1 LCEGE
6 KDQTKENDKHSEKQ
20 SNNSKKQIKEKRAK
34 RNTIKQS
41 KSNKKHMKEKEIK
54 IREKTKV
61 ARQVSKVRSEF
72 CPSAFLPCEGVGPI
86 VNEV

>member
-1 LCEGE
+1 M
-6 KDQTKENDKHSEKQ
+6 
-20 SNNSKKQIKEKRAK
+20 KEKRAK

-41 KSNKKHMKEKEIK
+41 KSNKKHMKQKEIK

-72 CPSAFLPCEGVGPI
+72 CPSTFLPYEGVGPI

>member
-1 LCEGE
+1 M
-6 KDQTKENDKHSEKQ
+6 
-20 SNNSKKQIKEKRAK
+20 KEKRAK

-41 KSNKKHMKEKEIK
+41 KSSKKHMKEKEIK

-72 CPSAFLPCEGVGPI
+72 FNFTS
-86 VNEV
+86 

>member
-1 LCEGE
+1 M
-6 KDQTKENDKHSEKQ
+6 
-20 SNNSKKQIKEKRAK
+20 KEKRAK

-41 KSNKKHMKEKEIK
+41 KSNKKHMKEKEMK

-61 ARQVSKVRSEF
+61 ARQVSKVRSKF
-72 CPSAFLPCEGVGPI
+72 FPSTSQPCKGVGPI

>member
-1 LCEGE
+1 M
-6 KDQTKENDKHSEKQ
+6 
-20 SNNSKKQIKEKRAK
+20 KEKRAK

-41 KSNKKHMKEKEIK
+41 KSWKKHMKEKEIK

-72 CPSAFLPCEGVGPI
+72 CPFTY
-86 VNEV
+86 